1 MVSVTSGFSIIILI
15 NYASLE
21 YNSINK
27 LCLSII
33 ILKSKTTF
41 HPYFTNFY
49 LLKLKYI
56 RPIQSFW
63 NGVP

>member
-1 MVSVTSGFSIIILI
+1 MLL
-15 NYASLE
+15 YKASLE

-41 HPYFTNFY
+41 HPYFTNFH

-63 NGVP
+63 NGLP